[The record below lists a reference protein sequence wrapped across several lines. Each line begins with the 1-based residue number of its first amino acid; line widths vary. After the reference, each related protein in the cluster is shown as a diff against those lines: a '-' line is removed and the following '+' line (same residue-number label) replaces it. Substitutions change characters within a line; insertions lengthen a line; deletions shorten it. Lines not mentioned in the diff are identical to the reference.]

1 MMREAFHAQ
10 LDALA
15 EHSGSMCMVTGALL
29 EQATRSAC
37 QTDQA
42 AAHWVVA
49 GAVELDRQRGHAE
62 ELVVRLLAL
71 QAPVAT
77 DLRRVVSALWIV
89 GDVHRMGMLAIH
101 VAQATLRRYPEPVLP
116 VTIRPV
122 FTRMGQI
129 GEQLAGQAAAALR
142 SRDVAL
148 AQAVS
153 ARNPEMDRLHR
164 NYWPLRSTR
173 PGRTGWPRR
182 STPVSSAGSTTGS
195 PTTPPPSRTES
206 STRSPATPGMP
217 TPHDPGRS
225 ERTRAPTAGT
235 APQRE

>member
-1 MMREAFHAQ
+1 MTREAFHAQ

-142 SRDVAL
+142 LRDVAL

-164 NYWPLRSTR
+164 ELLAATLDPSWPYGVAAAIDICLL
-173 PGRTGWPRR
+173 GRFYDRFADHAAAVTDRVIYQVTGHHRD
-182 STPVSSAGSTTGS
+182 V
-195 PTTPPPSRTES
+195 
-206 STRSPATPGMP
+206 
-217 TPHDPGRS
+217 D
-225 ERTRAPTAGT
+225 TA
-235 APQRE
+235 

>member
-1 MMREAFHAQ
+1 MREAFHAQ

-129 GEQLAGQAAAALR
+129 GEQLAGLCRRPRRRRRPSSAILGRRRDLAVGREVTAGAMHLTPSSSHRTYRRPSTRRAARSNRR
-142 SRDVAL
+142 SR
-148 AQAVS
+148 
-153 ARNPEMDRLHR
+153 P
-164 NYWPLRSTR
+164 ST
-173 PGRTGWPRR
+173 
-182 STPVSSAGSTTGS
+182 
-195 PTTPPPSRTES
+195 
-206 STRSPATPGMP
+206 AT
-217 TPHDPGRS
+217 
-225 ERTRAPTAGT
+225 AA
-235 APQRE
+235 

>member
-1 MMREAFHAQ
+1 
-10 LDALA
+10 
-15 EHSGSMCMVTGALL
+15 MCMVTGALL

-129 GEQLAGQAAAALR
+129 GEQLAGQAATALR
-142 SRDVAL
+142 QRDVAL

-164 NYWPLRSTR
+164 ELLAAAPDPSWPYGVAAAIDVLCARPVLRPVRR
-173 PGRTGWPRR
+173 PRRRRHGPSHLPGHRPPQACRHRMTPDAPSGLARPRTGRH
-182 STPVSSAGSTTGS
+182 VK
-195 PTTPPPSRTES
+195 
-206 STRSPATPGMP
+206 
-217 TPHDPGRS
+217 
-225 ERTRAPTAGT
+225 
-235 APQRE
+235 RE

>member
-37 QTDQA
+37 ETDPA
-42 AAHWVVA
+42 AADWVVA
-49 GAVELDRQRGHAE
+49 GADELDRQRGHAE

-122 FTRMGQI
+122 FTRMSQI
-129 GEQLAGQAAAALR
+129 GEQLAAQAASALDPSWPYGVAAAIDICLLGR
-142 SRDVAL
+142 FYDRFADHAAAVTDRVIYQVTGHHRDV
-148 AQAVS
+148 
-153 ARNPEMDRLHR
+153 D
-164 NYWPLRSTR
+164 
-173 PGRTGWPRR
+173 
-182 STPVSSAGSTTGS
+182 
-195 PTTPPPSRTES
+195 
-206 STRSPATPGMP
+206 
-217 TPHDPGRS
+217 
-225 ERTRAPTAGT
+225 TA
-235 APQRE
+235 

>member
-42 AAHWVVA
+42 AAHWVIA

-77 DLRRVVSALWIV
+77 DLRRVVSAVWIV

-164 NYWPLRSTR
+164 ELLAATLDPSWPYGVAAAIDTCQLGRFYDRFADHAAAVTDR
-173 PGRTGWPRR
+173 VIYQVTGHPGH
-182 STPVSSAGSTTGS
+182 A
-195 PTTPPPSRTES
+195 
-206 STRSPATPGMP
+206 
-217 TPHDPGRS
+217 D
-225 ERTRAPTAGT
+225 TA
-235 APQRE
+235 

>member
-1 MMREAFHAQ
+1 MTREAFHAQ

-42 AAHWVVA
+42 AAHWVIA

-122 FTRMGQI
+122 FTRMGSAITQW
-129 GEQLAGQAAAALR
+129 AAAGSGWHA
-142 SRDVAL
+142 
-148 AQAVS
+148 
-153 ARNPEMDRLHR
+153 
-164 NYWPLRSTR
+164 R
-173 PGRTGWPRR
+173 PGRLLKQGAGHYAHRPAVLGQGVQLRMERLTHIWHLASGHRKSGRGFRPSR
-182 STPVSSAGSTTGS
+182 STPVSPVGFSPLVRPAGWVPDVRGGPLVLGHTMSVL
-195 PTTPPPSRTES
+195 
-206 STRSPATPGMP
+206 
-217 TPHDPGRS
+217 
-225 ERTRAPTAGT
+225 
-235 APQRE
+235 